1 MKMKE
6 IFPNPSNGIFNY
18 INIENAGLDNKVY
31 LNIAYHTNNGNKLIS
46 PLLENFVTNNSI
58 TSDNLTI
65 VGNTISEIYKEK
77 WKALYKTTIMSYNPI
92 ENYNMT
98 ENETVNSDIANN
110 ESSTSKST
118 NNSTSTNTT
127 NASQTDNRTSTNK
140 SNVSQTDNNTVENTA
155 STDLQTYGFNS
166 SSAVDKDKNLST
178 ENIKNNTTSTN
189 ETSSS
194 ITDNNTL
201 NNESTSSIT
210 GNNTLNNENTTT
222 SSASNDTTR
231 ELKRSGNIGVTTT
244 QQMLQQERELW
255 DWNYYNTVFKDID
268 NLLTLMIYE

>member
-18 INIENAGLDNKVY
+18 INIENAGLDNKVN
-31 LNIAYHTNNGNKLIS
+31 LNIAYHTSNGNKLIS
-46 PLLENFVTNNSI
+46 PLLENFVNNNSI
-58 TSDNLTI
+58 TSDNLAI

-77 WKALYKTTIMSYNPI
+77 WKGLYKTITLSYNPI

-98 ENETVNSDIANN
+98 ENETINSDIAHNQ
-110 ESSTSKST
+110 SSTSKST
-118 NNSTSTNTT
+118 NNSTSSNTY
-127 NASQTDNRTSTNK
+127 NESQTNNNTSTNK

-155 STDLQTYGFNS
+155 SADLQTYGFNS
-166 SSAVDKDKNLST
+166 SSAVDKDKNSST

-189 ETSSS
+189 ETTSS
-194 ITDNNTL
+194 ITENNTL
-201 NNESTSSIT
+201 NDESTLSIT
-210 GNNTLNNENTTT
+210 GNNTLNNENTAT

-231 ELKRSGNIGVTTT
+231 ELTRSGNIGVTTT
-244 QQMLQQERELW
+244 QTMIKQERALW

>member
-18 INIENAGLDNKVY
+18 INIENAGLDNKVN

-46 PLLENFVTNNSI
+46 PLLENFVNNNSI
-58 TSDNLTI
+58 TSDNLAI

-77 WKALYKTTIMSYNPI
+77 WKGLYKTITLSYNPI

-98 ENETVNSDIANN
+98 ENETINSDIAHNQ
-110 ESSTSKST
+110 SSTSKST
-118 NNSTSTNTT
+118 NNSTSSNTY
-127 NASQTDNRTSTNK
+127 NESQTNNNTSTNK

-155 STDLQTYGFNS
+155 SADLQTYGFNS
-166 SSAVDKDKNLST
+166 SSAVDKDKNSST

-189 ETSSS
+189 ETTSS
-194 ITDNNTL
+194 ITENNTL
-201 NNESTSSIT
+201 NDESTLSIT
-210 GNNTLNNENTTT
+210 GNNTLNNENTAT

-231 ELKRSGNIGVTTT
+231 ELTRSGNIGVTTT
-244 QQMLQQERELW
+244 QTMIKQERALW

>member
-1 MKMKE
+1 MKMRE

-18 INIENAGLDNKVY
+18 INIENAGLDNKVN
-31 LNIAYHTNNGNKLIS
+31 LNIAYHTSNGNKLIS
-46 PLLENFVTNNSI
+46 PLLENFVNNNSI
-58 TSDNLTI
+58 TSDNLVI

-98 ENETVNSDIANN
+98 ENETINSDIANN
-110 ESSTSKST
+110 ESNTFKSTNNNTSTNTINGSQT
-118 NNSTSTNTT
+118 NNSTSN
-127 NASQTDNRTSTNK
+127 NK
-140 SNVSQTDNNTVENTA
+140 SNISQTDNNTVENTA
-155 STDLQTYGFNS
+155 SADLQTYGFNS

-189 ETSSS
+189 ESTSS
-194 ITDNNTL
+194 ITDKTTST
-201 NNESTSSIT
+201 NESTSSIT
-210 GNNTLNNENTTT
+210 GNNTLNNENTIT

-231 ELKRSGNIGVTTT
+231 ELTRTGNIGVTTT
-244 QQMLQQERELW
+244 QQMLQQERDLW

>member
-31 LNIAYHTNNGNKLIS
+31 LNVAYHTNNGNKLIS

-110 ESSTSKST
+110 ESSTFKST
-118 NNSTSTNTT
+118 NNNTSTNT
-127 NASQTDNRTSTNK
+127 SK
-140 SNVSQTDNNTVENTA
+140 GSQTDNNTVENTSSA
-155 STDLQTYGFNS
+155 DLQTYGFNS
-166 SSAVDKDKNLST
+166 SSAVDKDKNSST

-189 ETSSS
+189 ETTSS

-222 SSASNDTTR
+222 LSASNDTTR

>member
-18 INIENAGLDNKVY
+18 INIENAGLDNKVN
-31 LNIAYHTNNGNKLIS
+31 LNIAYHTSNGNKLIS
-46 PLLENFVTNNSI
+46 PLLENFVNNGSI

-77 WKALYKTTIMSYNPI
+77 WKALYKTIILSYNPI

-98 ENETVNSDIANN
+98 ENETINSDIANN

-118 NNSTSTNTT
+118 NNSTTTNTS
-127 NASQTDNRTSTNK
+127 NVSQTNNSTSTNK
-140 SNVSQTDNNTVENTA
+140 SNTSQTDNNTVENTA

-166 SSAVDKDKNLST
+166 SSAVDKDKNSST

-189 ETSSS
+189 ESTSS

-210 GNNTLNNENTTT
+210 GNNTLNNENTIT
-222 SSASNDTTR
+222 SSASNDVVR

-244 QQMLQQERELW
+244 QTMIRQERALW

>member
-6 IFPNPSNGIFNY
+6 IFPNPINGIFNY
-18 INIENAGLDNKVY
+18 INIENAGLDNKVN
-31 LNIAYHTNNGNKLIS
+31 LNVAYHTNNGNKLIS
-46 PLLENFVTNNSI
+46 PLLENFVNNGSI
-58 TSDNLTI
+58 TSDNLAI
-65 VGNTISEIYKEK
+65 VRNTISEIYKEK

-98 ENETVNSDIANN
+98 ENETVNSDISNN

-140 SNVSQTDNNTVENTA
+140 SNASQTDNNTVENTA

-166 SSAVDKDKNLST
+166 SSAVDKDKNSST

-189 ETSSS
+189 ET
-194 ITDNNTL
+194 
-201 NNESTSSIT
+201 TSSIT
-210 GNNTLNNENTTT
+210 GNNTLNNENTIT